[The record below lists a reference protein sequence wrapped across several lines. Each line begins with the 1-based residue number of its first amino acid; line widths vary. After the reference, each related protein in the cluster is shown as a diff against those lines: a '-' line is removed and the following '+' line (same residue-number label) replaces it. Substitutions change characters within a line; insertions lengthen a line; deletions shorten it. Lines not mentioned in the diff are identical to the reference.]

1 MIASLI
7 ILAFLIIQ
15 KGEIPADSKIGRL
28 LMDLISKV
36 PKLDQSQFDKIMNN
50 TTQVRER
57 EKGMKIIISAI
68 FSLGSPNDSIFN

>member
-1 MIASLI
+1 MMIASLI

-50 TTQVRER
+50 TTQVRE
-57 EKGMKIIISAI
+57 KGMKIIICAI

>member
-28 LMDLISKV
+28 LMDFISKV

-57 EKGMKIIISAI
+57 ERNENNYFCHFFPRIS
-68 FSLGSPNDSIFN
+68 

>member
-1 MIASLI
+1 MI
-7 ILAFLIIQ
+7 AFLIIQ

-36 PKLDQSQFDKIMNN
+36 PKLDQSQFDKIMNI

-57 EKGMKIIISAI
+57 ERNENNFCHFFPRIS
-68 FSLGSPNDSIFN
+68 